1 MAELVG
7 VFAASHA
14 PLVAREWDNFAPAVR
29 EGLRAA
35 YDKVGA
41 RLKAAAPDV
50 ILEIATDHWVNF
62 FLDNLP
68 SVCIGVGPEHDGPP
82 EPFMRRVYPHA
93 TLAGHDGLGRH
104 LAETALANDFEPALS
119 HRLTLDHGFC
129 IPLWRAGLDPPPP
142 ILPLLVNEIEPPML
156 SVRRCLE
163 WGRLLAQ
170 AIESYPEPLRVAIL
184 ASGGLSHSI
193 GEPTMG
199 AIEAEFDAAS
209 IRLFGEGAEQPI
221 IDYFEAMLPG
231 VGNGGHE
238 VRSWFIAHAAAG
250 SRGFELLEYL
260 PVPEVYVGCGFASW
274 QVGTRQ

>member
-1 MAELVG
+1 MPAWRSISPTPP
-7 VFAASHA
+7 FAA
-14 PLVAREWDNFAPAVR
+14 
-29 EGLRAA
+29 
-35 YDKVGA
+35 
-41 RLKAAAPDV
+41 
-50 ILEIATDHWVNF
+50 
-62 FLDNLP
+62 
-68 SVCIGVGPEHDGPP
+68 
-82 EPFMRRVYPHA
+82 
-93 TLAGHDGLGRH
+93 
-104 LAETALANDFEPALS
+104 DFEPALS

-142 ILPLLVNEIEPPML
+142 IVPLLVNEIEPPML

-163 WGRLLAQ
+163 WGRLLAK
-170 AIESYPEPLRVAIL
+170 AIATYPEHLRVAIL

-199 AIEAEFDAAS
+199 AIDEEFDAES
-209 IRLFGEGAEQPI
+209 IRLFDKGAEQPM
-221 IDYFEAMLPG
+221 IDYFEAKLPT

-274 QVGTRQ
+274 RVCNKNLNRQGAKTPRCAAVTSERDPAISVRRPDRLLETLAGQARRLFDLGDLVSWCPGGSNFS

>member
-14 PLVAREWDNFAPAVR
+14 PLVARDWDKFTPAVR
-29 EGLRAA
+29 ESLTAA
-35 YDKVGA
+35 YDTVGT
-41 RLKAAAPDV
+41 RLRALKPDAIV
-50 ILEIATDHWVNF
+50 EIATDHWVNF

-68 SVCIGVGPEHDGPP
+68 AVCIGVGAENDGPP

-93 TLAGHDGLGRH
+93 TLANHDGLARH
-104 LAETALANDFEPALS
+104 LADAAFAADFEPALS

-129 IPLWRAGLDPPPP
+129 IPLWRAGLESPPP
-142 ILPLLVNEIEPPML
+142 IVPVLVNEIEPPML
-156 SVRRCLE
+156 SVRRCLD
-163 WGRLLAQ
+163 WGRLLAK
-170 AIESYPEPLRVAIL
+170 AIASYPGQLRVAIL

-199 AIEAEFDAAS
+199 AIEEDFDAES
-209 IRLFGEGAEQPI
+209 IRLFDAGDEAPM
-221 IDYFEAMLPG
+221 IDYFEAMLPR

-250 SRGFELLEYL
+250 SRGFELLQYL

-274 QVGTRQ
+274 KVAA

>member
-14 PLVAREWDNFAPAVR
+14 PLVAREWDNFTPA
-29 EGLRAA
+29 LRTALAGA
-35 YDKVGA
+35 YDKIGSPLRA
-41 RLKAAAPDV
+41 LSPDV
-50 ILEIATDHWVNF
+50 VVEIATDHWVNF
-62 FLDNLP
+62 FLNNLP
-68 SVCIGVGPEHDGPP
+68 AVCIGVGPENDGPP
-82 EPFMRRVYPHA
+82 EPFMRKVYRNPVIANHVG
-93 TLAGHDGLGRH
+93 LAKHIADV
-104 LAETALANDFEPALS
+104 AFAADFEPSLS
-119 HRLTLDHGFC
+119 HHLTLDHGFC

-142 ILPLLVNEIEPPML
+142 IVPLLVNEIEPPML

-163 WGRLLAQ
+163 WGRLLRK
-170 AIESYPEPLRVAIL
+170 AIATYPEKLRVAIL

-199 AIEAEFDAAS
+199 AIEEEFDKES
-209 IRLFGEGAEQPI
+209 IDLFARGAEAPM
-221 IDYFEAMLPG
+221 IDYFEAKLPT

-274 QVGTRQ
+274 QVV